1 MPNDFVSVIQPTAK
15 ANDGGEPE
23 SKTGGRSYPVLPVRD
38 TVLFP
43 HAVLPLT
50 VGRESSIQLIQSLG
64 EDKRILVVAQRDAH
78 LDQPDAADLHSIG
91 TLATVHKVVKMPNQS
106 LFVFTEGTERVKLGE
121 FTQTQPFM
129 MAECDVL
136 GEILPEQSTEIEA
149 LQRNVVS
156 EFQQIVTSSPTL
168 SDDLQTIAINIEEP
182 GRLADFIAS
191 NLPFLTTADKQEL
204 LENPDVEA
212 RLQRTNK
219 HLAKEL
225 EVQQLRNKIQSE
237 VQDSVQQSQ
246 REYYLREQMKAIQ
259 KELGD
264 QDEAQKDIEDLRAK
278 IEAAG
283 MPEETKKDALKELNR
298 LSRMNAMAAD
308 YSLTRNYV
316 EWLAVL
322 PWGKSSA
329 GAVDIKKAKEVL
341 DADHYGLKKVK
352 DRILDYLSVRRL
364 KPDMKGPILCFVGP
378 PGVGKTSL
386 GRSIAKSLG
395 RKFSRISLGGMH
407 DEAEIRGHR
416 RTYIG
421 ALPGQIIQHLKR
433 VEVNDPVFMLD
444 EIDKLGRDFRG
455 DPSAALLEAL
465 DPEQNNTFRDNYL
478 DQPFDL
484 SKVLFICTANQLD
497 TIPAPLLDRMEI
509 IELTGYTEEEKVA
522 IADTYLVPRQVK
534 ENGIEPV
541 VEEKQVA
548 AAQETTEANESVE
561 PEAVSERQEAAEE
574 TLKASGEES
583 KPQEVPAP
591 EPRIIFPRES
601 LGIIAR
607 HYTREAGVRKLEQL
621 IGTVCRKQARR
632 IAEGNEEMLTVN
644 DDVIHEFLGGYK
656 VRVDTEIA
664 ERTKRPGVAVGLAWT
679 PVGGDVLFIEANRM
693 KGKGGFTIT
702 GQIGDVMKE
711 SMQAALTWVRS
722 NADRFGLDQ
731 DFNKDVDIHIHVP
744 AGAIPKDGPSA
755 GVTMATALVSLLTDT
770 PVRPLLAMT
779 GEITLSGNVLPV
791 GGIKEKFLAAKR
803 AGVRDVILPADV
815 RTNVEE
821 DLTPDQTEG
830 VTIHY
835 ATRIE
840 DVLDIALPKSMRE
853 AQHDEEVREEVIAA
867 AS

>member
-1 MPNDFVSVIQPTAK
+1 MSNDFVSVIKPTATK
-15 ANDGGEPE
+15 GNDVAGEE
-23 SKTGGRSYPVLPVRD
+23 TTGSRSIPVLPVRD

-64 EDKRILVVAQRDAH
+64 EEKSILVVAQRDARQ
-78 LDQPDAADLHSIG
+78 DSPVAADLYAVG
-91 TLATVHKVVKMPNQS
+91 TRATVHKVVKMPNQS
-106 LFVFTEGTERVKLGE
+106 LFVFTEGNERVHLGE
-121 FTQTQPFM
+121 FSQLTPFM
-129 MAECDVL
+129 TAEWEPIA
-136 GEILPEQSTEIEA
+136 EIEPAESPEAEA

-156 EFQQIVTSSPTL
+156 QFQAIVTSSPTL

-191 NLPFLTTADKQEL
+191 SLPFLTTTDKQEL
-204 LENPDVEA
+204 LETPDVSA
-212 RLQRTNK
+212 RLERINK

-225 EVQQLRNKIQSE
+225 EVQQLRNKIQTE

-246 REYYLREQMKAIQ
+246 RDYYLREQLKAIQ

-264 QDEAQKDIEDLRAK
+264 LDDTQKDIAELKEK
-278 IEAAG
+278 IENAG
-283 MPEETKKDALKELNR
+283 MPEEVKKDALKELGR
-298 LSRMNAMAAD
+298 LSRMNPAAAD

-322 PWGKSSA
+322 PWSKTSS
-329 GAVDIKKAKEVL
+329 GGVDILKAKEIL
-341 DADHYGLKKVK
+341 DEDHYGLRKVK

-386 GRSIAKSLG
+386 GRSIARALD

-433 VEVNDPVFMLD
+433 VEVKDPVFMLD

-455 DPSAALLEAL
+455 DPASALLETL

-497 TIPAPLLDRMEI
+497 TIPGPLLDRMEI
-509 IELTGYTEEEKVA
+509 IELTGYTEEEKVNIA
-522 IADTYLVPRQVK
+522 IKYLIPRQTK
-534 ENGIEPV
+534 ENGID
-541 VEEKQVA
+541 
-548 AAQETTEANESVE
+548 TELIEFPTESVH
-561 PEAVSERQEAAEE
+561 
-574 TLKASGEES
+574 L
-583 KPQEVPAP
+583 
-591 EPRIIFPRES
+591 
-601 LGIIAR
+601 IAR
-607 HYTREAGVRKLEQL
+607 HYTREAGVRKLEQQ
-621 IGTVCRKQARR
+621 IGTVCRKVARR
-632 IAEGNEEMLTVN
+632 IAEGKTEKLVVTPAMV
-644 DDVIHEFLGGYK
+644 HEFLGGIK

-664 ERTKRPGVAVGLAWT
+664 TRTKRAGVAVGLAWT
-679 PVGGDVLFIEANRM
+679 PAGGDVLFIEANKM

-722 NADRFGLDQ
+722 NAASLGLDE
-731 DFNKDVDIHIHVP
+731 DFTKDTDLHIHVP

-770 PVRPLLAMT
+770 PVHPLTAMT

-803 AGVRDVILPADV
+803 AGVRDVILPTDCKQQV
-815 RTNVEE
+815 DE
-821 DLTPDQTEG
+821 DLTPEQIEG
-830 VTIHY
+830 VRIHY
-835 ATRIE
+835 ADRIE
-840 DVLDIALPKSMRE
+840 DVLAVALPKSAVE
-853 AQHDEEVREEVIAA
+853 AVQDEAVREEVIHATV
-867 AS
+867 

>member
-1 MPNDFVSVIQPTAK
+1 MANEFVSVIKPT
-15 ANDGGEPE
+15 
-23 SKTGGRSYPVLPVRD
+23 SKSAGTEGKGRSYPVLPVRD

-64 EDKRILVVAQRDAH
+64 EEKTILVVAQRDARQ
-78 LDQPDAADLHSIG
+78 DSPEGGDLHQIG
-91 TLATVHKVVKMPNQS
+91 TRATVHKVVKMPNQS
-106 LFVFTEGTERVKLGE
+106 LFVFTEGMERVRLGE
-121 FTQTQPFM
+121 FDQTQPFLT
-129 MAECDVL
+129 ANYTALD
-136 GEILPEQSTEIEA
+136 EIAPERSPEAEA
-149 LQRNVVS
+149 LQRNVLGQ
-156 EFQQIVTSSPTL
+156 FQEIVTSSSTL
-168 SDDLQTIAINIEEP
+168 SDDLQTIALNIDEP
-182 GRLADFIAS
+182 SRLADFIAAS
-191 NLPFLTTADKQEL
+191 LPFLTTGEKQEL
-204 LENPDVEA
+204 LETSNVRV
-212 RLQRTNK
+212 RLEMINSY
-219 HLAKEL
+219 LAKEL
-225 EVQQLRNKIQSE
+225 GVQQLRNKIQSE

-246 REYYLREQMKAIQ
+246 RDFYLREQMKAIQ

-264 QDEAQKDIEDLRAK
+264 LDETQKDVADLKEK

-283 MPEETKKDALKELNR
+283 MPDETKKDALKELAR
-298 LSRMNAMAAD
+298 LARMNPAAAD

-322 PWGKSSA
+322 PWSKSSSD
-329 GAVDIKKAKEVL
+329 GVDIKKAKEFL
-341 DADHYGLKKVK
+341 DEDHYGLKKVK

-386 GRSIAKSLG
+386 GRSIARALG

-455 DPSAALLEAL
+455 DPASALLETL

-509 IELTGYTEEEKVA
+509 IELTGYTEEEKVN
-522 IADTYLVPRQVK
+522 IAERYLVPRQIK
-534 ENGIEPV
+534 ENGIEPK
-541 VEEKQVA
+541 EGQDAIIEFPTA
-548 AAQETTEANESVE
+548 SV
-561 PEAVSERQEAAEE
+561 
-574 TLKASGEES
+574 
-583 KPQEVPAP
+583 
-591 EPRIIFPRES
+591 S
-601 LGIIAR
+601 LIAR
-607 HYTREAGVRKLEQL
+607 HYTREAGVRRLEQL
-621 IGTVCRKQARR
+621 IGTVCRKTARQV
-632 IAEGNEEMLTVN
+632 AEGRTEKLIVTPE
-644 DDVIHEFLGGYK
+644 VIHEFLGGIK

-679 PVGGDVLFIEANRM
+679 PAGGDVLFIEANKM
-693 KGKGGFTIT
+693 KGKGGFTMT

-722 NADRFGLDQ
+722 NALSLGLD
-731 DFNKDVDIHIHVP
+731 DDVLKDIDLHIHVP

-755 GVTMATALVSLLTDT
+755 GVTMATALVSLLLDR
-770 PVRPLLAMT
+770 PIHPLLAMT

-803 AGVRDVILPADV
+803 AGVRDVILPIDV
-815 RTNVEE
+815 KTNVEE
-821 DLTPDQTEG
+821 DLSAEQIEG

-835 ATRIE
+835 ASRIE
-840 DVLDIALPKSMRE
+840 DVLDIALPKTIGE
-853 AQHDEEVREEVIAA
+853 AVQDEEVRDEVLAA
-867 AS
+867 VE

>member
-1 MPNDFVSVIQPTAK
+1 MPSEFVSVIKPNGNKPMGDAGSH
-15 ANDGGEPE
+15 AI
-23 SKTGGRSYPVLPVRD
+23 PVLPVRD

-64 EDKRILVVAQRDAH
+64 EEKTILVVAQRDARQ
-78 LDQPDAADLHSIG
+78 DQPEPGDLHAVG
-91 TLATVHKVVKMPNQS
+91 TRATVHKVVKMPNQS
-106 LFVFTEGTERVKLGE
+106 LFVFAEGNERVRVKDYVQR
-121 FTQTQPFM
+121 TPFM
-129 MAECDVL
+129 TAEAEVL
-136 GEILPEQSTEIEA
+136 VDDEVASSPEFEA
-149 LQRNVVS
+149 LQRSVL
-156 EFQQIVTSSPTL
+156 EQFQKIVAASPTL

-182 GRLADFIAS
+182 GRLADFIAA

-204 LENPDVEA
+204 LELTEVMA
-212 RLQRTNK
+212 RLGRLNT

-225 EVQQLRNKIQSE
+225 DVQQLRNKIQSE

-246 REYYLREQMKAIQ
+246 RDYYLREQMKAIQ

-264 QDEAQKDIEDLRAK
+264 QDDTQKDIAELREK
-278 IEAAG
+278 IETAG
-283 MPEETKKDALKELNR
+283 MPEDVKKEALKELGR

-322 PWGKSSA
+322 PWGKTSA
-329 GAVDIKKAKEVL
+329 GEVDIKKAKQFL
-341 DADHYGLKKVK
+341 DEDHYGLKKVK

-386 GRSIAKSLG
+386 GRSIARALG

-433 VEVNDPVFMLD
+433 VEVKDPVFMLD

-455 DPSAALLEAL
+455 DPASALLETL

-497 TIPAPLLDRMEI
+497 TIPGPLLDRMEI
-509 IELTGYTEEEKVA
+509 IDLTGYTEEEKVN
-522 IADTYLVPRQVK
+522 IAERYLIPRQAK
-534 ENGIEPV
+534 ENGLTKE
-541 VEEKQVA
+541 VA
-548 AAQETTEANESVE
+548 KVPEVPTTENAQDAEPGPAVTAETVPSFADVIEFPTESV
-561 PEAVSERQEAAEE
+561 A
-574 TLKASGEES
+574 L
-583 KPQEVPAP
+583 
-591 EPRIIFPRES
+591 
-601 LGIIAR
+601 IAR
-607 HYTREAGVRKLEQL
+607 HYTREAGVRRLEQL
-621 IGTVCRKQARR
+621 IGTVCRKVARR
-632 IAEGNEEMLTVN
+632 IAEGETAKVVVTPEL
-644 DDVIHEFLGGYK
+644 IHEFLGGIK

-679 PVGGDVLFIEANRM
+679 PAGGDVLFIEANKM
-693 KGKGGFTIT
+693 KGKGGFTMT

-722 NADRFGLDQ
+722 NAVSIGLDE
-731 DFNKDVDIHIHVP
+731 DVLKDIDLHIHVP

-755 GVTMATALVSLLTDT
+755 GVTMATALVSLLTDV

-803 AGVRDVILPADV
+803 AGVRDVILPIDV
-815 RTNVEE
+815 KTNVEE
-821 DLTPDQTEG
+821 DLSKEQVEG
-830 VTIHY
+830 MTIHY
-835 ATRIE
+835 ASRFE
-840 DVLDIALPKSMRE
+840 DVLAVALPQTRRE
-853 AQHDEEVREEVIAA
+853 AVRDEVVRDEVLQATA
-867 AS
+867 